1 MSEISGLWTTGGA
14 TGDQRASYTQ
24 ADDATIK
31 KILAACSAFEGVA
44 PGFLNEL
51 ACTPSGANTVAVDTG
66 GAVVDGK
73 YYLNDAAEDV
83 NIPSAS
89 GAGNTR
95 IDRIVLR
102 ADWAGFAVRIH
113 RIAGTDAATPSP
125 PAVTQTSET
134 TYDIKLCQ
142 VLVTTGGVV
151 TVTDERVW
159 AKQDEPYKT
168 ALHVKVFYGDEDV
181 ESGDGKFD
189 LPILDPSLDG
199 LKLTGVKD
207 ACTTPSTSGA
217 PTVQIARGRRATP
230 TSAPVY
236 VDMLSTKLTIDA
248 NEYTS
253 LDAAVPAVINVSNA
267 VIALGDNLRF
277 DVDVAGTGTKG
288 LDIFL
293 KFEEA

>member
-14 TGDQRASYTQ
+14 TGDQQASYTQ

-51 ACTPSGANTVAVDTG
+51 ECTENGANTVAVDTG

-73 YYLNDAAEDV
+73 YYLNDASDDI

-89 GAGNTR
+89 GGGNTR

-102 ADWAGFAVRIH
+102 ADWAGFDVSIH
-113 RIAGTDAATPSP
+113 RIAGTDAATPSA
-125 PAVTQTSET
+125 PAITQTSET

-159 AKQDEPYKT
+159 ARQYNQIGF
-168 ALHVKVFYGDEDV
+168 KVFYSDEEI
-181 ESGDGKFD
+181 ESGDGK
-189 LPILDPSLDG
+189 LSWPILDKYLDG
-199 LKLTGVKD
+199 AKLSAVMD
-207 ACTTPSTSGA
+207 ALNTPSTSGL
-217 PTVQIARGRRATP
+217 PTVQIARGRRASP
-230 TSAPVY
+230 TSAPSY
-236 VDMLSTKLTIDA
+236 VDMLSTRLTIDE

-253 LDAAVPAVINVSNA
+253 LDATTPAVINSSNA
-267 VIALGDNLRF
+267 IVRLGDELRI
-277 DVDVAGTGTKG
+277 DVDVAGTDAMG
-288 LDIFL
+288 LNIL
-293 KFEEA
+293 LTFEGA

>member
-14 TGDQRASYTQ
+14 TGDQQASYTQ

-51 ACTPSGANTVAVDTG
+51 ECTENGANTVAVDTG

-73 YYLNDAAEDV
+73 YYLNDASVDI

-89 GAGNTR
+89 GGGNTR

-102 ADWAGFAVRIH
+102 ADWAGFSVSIH
-113 RIAGTDAATPSP
+113 RIAGTDAATPSA
-125 PAVTQTSET
+125 PAITQTSET

-151 TVTDERVW
+151 TVTNERVW
-159 AKQDEPYKT
+159 AMRYEP
-168 ALHVKVFYGDEDV
+168 LGFKVFYSDEAL
-181 ESGDGKFD
+181 EIGDGK
-189 LPILDPSLDG
+189 LSWPILDSKLDCAK
-199 LKLTGVKD
+199 LKSARM
-207 ACTTPSTSGA
+207 ACDTPSTSGL
-217 PTVQIARGRRATP
+217 PTVQIARGRRTAP
-230 TSAPVY
+230 SSAPSY

-253 LDAAVPAVINVSNA
+253 LDAAAPAVINASNA
-267 VIALGDNLRF
+267 IVRLGDILRI
-277 DVDVAGTGTKG
+277 DIDGAGTGTMG
-288 LDIFL
+288 LDVILTFGT
-293 KFEEA
+293 A